1 MARLLF
7 NRTGIGVCVAEDGA
21 DLGLVAV
28 HSRHNTLGD
37 ALIAIDSL
45 VGDAIGLGLD
55 RVIIH
60 WQVCGMPDY
69 QFGRLI
75 DVNN

>member
-1 MARLLF
+1 MSRLLF
-7 NRTGIGVCVAEDGA
+7 NRSGIGVCVAVESA
-21 DLGLVAV
+21 DLALSAV
-28 HSRHNTLGD
+28 HSRHDSLGD

-55 RVIIH
+55 RVVIH

-69 QFGRLI
+69 QFGRLNN
-75 DVNN
+75 VN